1 MTDRTRKTLVFLTL
15 PVVVVWAFY
24 SLTEKRAVKPSAPQ
38 PPPTQAVIGQPTANQ
53 PGPVID
59 IAEKQLALWG
69 NDPFQARQT
78 SAGVKQ
84 QELTWHLSGIMYSN
98 QTPVAIINNR
108 PVHTGDMIDNARVI
122 AIEGKTVTLEHEGR
136 LLTLTVKG

>member
-1 MTDRTRKTLVFLTL
+1 VALAWAVYNLTGK
-15 PVVVVWAFY
+15 P
-24 SLTEKRAVKPSAPQ
+24 TPKPSAP
-38 PPPTQAVIGQPTANQ
+38 PPPTIQAVTSLTGANQ
-53 PGPVID
+53 PGPIID
-59 IAEKQLALWG
+59 IREKEHAPWG
-69 NDPFQARQT
+69 NDPFQVRQV
-78 SAGVKQ
+78 SAGVRQ

-98 QTPVAIINNR
+98 RTPVAIINNR